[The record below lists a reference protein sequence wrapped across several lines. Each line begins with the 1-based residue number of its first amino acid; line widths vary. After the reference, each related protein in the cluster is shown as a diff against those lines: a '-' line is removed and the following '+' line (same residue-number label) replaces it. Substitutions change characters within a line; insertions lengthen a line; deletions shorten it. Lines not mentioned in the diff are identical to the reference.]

1 MAEGSCAPAP
11 GSLAACFQPGIP
23 LPSLPRRSCIGGAR
37 SGFVACGAEDGKLYI
52 WSSRSGQQLQCLEG
66 HSGCVN
72 AVAWNPALPWL
83 LASAGDDG
91 TVRTYLAPAAMQQ

>member
-1 MAEGSCAPAP
+1 MSTALVHCRLPTLT
-11 GSLAACFQPGIP
+11 LA
-23 LPSLPRRSCIGGAR
+23 PSLPRLPNRRSCIGGAR
-37 SGFVACGAEDGKLYI
+37 SGFVACGSEDGKVYV

-72 AVAWNPALPWL
+72 AVAWNPVLPWL

-91 TVRTYLAPAAMQQ
+91 TVRTFLAPAAVRE